1 MPKPILDFFLFPGSS
16 EEEDRLLRF
25 WLRRIFILS
34 IGMLICYAIF
44 AIWQKLPAD
53 VFIYLGL
60 FLLGMLTL
68 LNLLN
73 RGYLRL
79 ASICFCLA
87 STFGLLLSA
96 YQTGGVSSLSYHALL
111 IVIILS
117 GMFLRGR
124 VTALAT
130 SIIILAGLVLSFLET
145 GGFDWNSAAFLG
157 SLTSWFSTALIFGLT
172 AALIGIAARQV
183 KTSMRQAA
191 QEIEERRKIEATL
204 REKSQ
209 YQDALH
215 ETTLSIINRLELLPL
230 FESILAKAES
240 LAETEHG
247 YIDLLVPETQSLK
260 QVVGHGVF
268 AVLNGAV
275 VGRGEGAGGQV
286 LITGETQIIDDYQTW
301 SNRIPEHATAGFR
314 ALAAVPLSINHQI
327 LGIIG
332 LAHTDPQRKFSNA
345 QLEILNQFAELAAL
359 AMENARL
366 YQTAQA
372 ELAEHKRTQEALS
385 RSEENLQRALDA
397 ARMGIWDWDLVTGK
411 ITWSENVY
419 TIFGVNPQNFVGTLE
434 GYLSFVHPGDR
445 QRLRTQLETS
455 LEQQEPFF
463 SSEHRLI
470 TSGGLVRWIEVKGL
484 SRMDETGKTRQ
495 ITGTLTD
502 ITKRKEAEQAIQT
515 ANQKLKAD
523 TLMLERRSTLLQV
536 AAEVSRAASAI
547 LDSNLLGQT
556 VVDVVRKRFNV
567 YYVGLFLVDESGKM
581 AILRAATGRAGHAML
596 TRGHQLEVGNT
607 SMVGWCIANQRA
619 RIALDVGKDAVRFN
633 NPLLPKTRSEWVL
646 PLISRGQTLGAL
658 TIQSKKEAAF
668 SNEDIETFQ
677 TMTDQLANAIL
688 NARLY
693 DQLERELEERKRVEE
708 AIRLLNSQLE
718 KRVQQRT
725 AALQASEEKF
735 RALSEN
741 NPLQVTRYDRE
752 GRYLYLNR
760 SGRGERLPPDEVIGK
775 KLDEVLAVN
784 PKHIEFAENCLRQ
797 VFETGQPLHTE
808 YALNGDYALWSLA
821 PEFDTEGRVIS
832 VIAST
837 QDITERKRMEE
848 ELNQR
853 SLDLQAANKELEAF
867 SYSVSHDLRAPLRA
881 IDGFSRILRENFSLE
896 DEAAQFLQKISEASL
911 NMGQLIDD
919 ILRLSRITRA
929 ELRANQVDLGELAQS
944 VLAELRSREPERQI
958 KVEIQT
964 NLYTWGDE
972 RLLRVALENLL
983 TNAWKF
989 TSKQENPTI
998 SLGAKRQ
1005 DGKKVFF
1012 IRDNGVG
1019 FDMAYADKLF
1029 GAFQRL
1035 HTVDEFP
1042 GTGIGLAI
1050 VQRVIHKHGGRI
1062 WAEAEKGKGATF
1074 YFTL

>member
-1 MPKPILDFFLFPGSS
+1 MPKPTSDFFLFPGSS
-16 EEEDRLLRF
+16 EEEDRLLDL

-34 IGMLICYAIF
+34 IGILICVAIF
-44 AIWQKLPAD
+44 AFWQKLLAD
-53 VFIYLGL
+53 VFIFLACFGLGL
-60 FLLGMLTL
+60 LSLWFLHERGYRRVASLGFCLLTL
-68 LNLLN
+68 LGL
-73 RGYLRL
+73 
-79 ASICFCLA
+79 
-87 STFGLLLSA
+87 TFRA
-96 YQTGGVSSLSYHALL
+96 YETGGVNSNSYHALIII
-111 IVIILS
+111 IVLS

-130 SIIILAGLVLSFLET
+130 TAILLTGLFLLFLET
-145 GGFDWNSAAFLG
+145 GGFNHNSGLFLS
-157 SLTSWFSTALIFGLT
+157 SLGNWLSTALIFSAT
-172 AALIGIAARQV
+172 ATLVGIAARQV
-183 KTSMRQAA
+183 RSSMRRAA

-209 YQDALH
+209 YQAALH
-215 ETTLSIINRLELLPL
+215 ETTLGIINRLELLPL

-247 YIDLLVPETQSLK
+247 YIDLLNPETQTLT
-260 QVVGHGVF
+260 QIVGHGVF
-268 AVLNGAV
+268 ATLDGVL
-275 VGRGEGAGGQV
+275 VGPGQGVGSQV
-286 LITGETQIIDDYQTW
+286 LVSKTAQVVENYQTW
-301 SNRIPEHATAGFR
+301 PNRIPAYTTAGFKSI
-314 ALAAVPLSINHQI
+314 AAVPLSIDEKI
-327 LGIIG
+327 VGIVG
-332 LAHTDPQRKFSNA
+332 LAHTDPERKFS
-345 QLEILNQFAELAAL
+345 QTQMEILNQFAELAAL

-366 YQTAQA
+366 YQAAQD
-372 ELAEHKRTQEALS
+372 ELAEHKRTQQALS
-385 RSEENLQRALDA
+385 RSEENLHHALDA
-397 ARMGIWDWDLVTGK
+397 ANMGIWDWDLLTGNLK
-411 ITWSENVY
+411 WSENVY
-419 TIFGVNPQNFVGTLE
+419 TIFGATPQNFTGTLE
-434 GYLSFVHPGDR
+434 SYLSFVLPGDR
-445 QRLRTQLETS
+445 QRLKNQLDHS
-455 LEQQEPFF
+455 LTHKGLFF
-463 SSEHRLI
+463 SSEHRINTPAGQL
-470 TSGGLVRWIEVKGL
+470 RWIEAKGL
-484 SRMDETGKTRQ
+484 PRLDESGEVRQ
-495 ITGTLTD
+495 LTGTLTD
-502 ITKRKEAEQAIQT
+502 ITKRKEAEDALQK

-547 LDSNLLGQT
+547 LDPNILGQT
-556 VVDVVRKRFNV
+556 VVDLVRKRFNV

-581 AILRAATGRAGHAML
+581 AILRAATGRAGHEML
-596 TRGHQLEVGNT
+596 KHRHQLEVGNT
-607 SMVGWCIANQRA
+607 SMVGWCIANQCA
-619 RIALDVGKDAVRFN
+619 RIALDVGQDAVRFN

-718 KRVQQRT
+718 ERVRRRT
-725 AALQASEEKF
+725 ADLQASEEKF

-760 SGRGERLPPDEVIGK
+760 SGRGECIPPGEVIGK
-775 KLDEVLAVN
+775 KLEEVLTAS
-784 PKHIEFAENCLRQ
+784 PEHIEFAEGCIRQ
-797 VFETGQPLHTE
+797 VLMSGRPLHTE
-808 YALNGDYALWSLA
+808 YALNGYYALWSLA
-821 PEFDTEGRVIS
+821 PEFDTEGKVIS
-832 VIAST
+832 VITST

-881 IDGFSRILRENFSLE
+881 IDGFSRILRESLSLPE
-896 DEAAQFLQKISEASL
+896 EAEKYLQKISEASL

-944 VLAELRSREPERQI
+944 ILAELRAREPERQLT
-958 KVEIQT
+958 VEIQT
-964 NLYTWGDE
+964 NLFTWGDE

-989 TSKQENPTI
+989 TSKREKPII

-1035 HTVDEFP
+1035 HTLEEFP

-1062 WAEAEKGKGATF
+1062 WAEAEKGQGATF